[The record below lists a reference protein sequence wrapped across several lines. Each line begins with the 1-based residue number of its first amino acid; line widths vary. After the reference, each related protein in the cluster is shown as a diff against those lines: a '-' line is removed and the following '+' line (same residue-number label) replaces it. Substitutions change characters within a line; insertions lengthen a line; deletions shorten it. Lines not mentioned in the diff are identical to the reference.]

1 MLLLMNNTSGNF
13 SLASYYCSHGP
24 RRHGDPTRMQ
34 AGIQNTDDNRRVHKL
49 EKQKAFKKKQKKKKK
64 QLHTPDHLWAQFFF
78 DIQILYEK

>member
-24 RRHGDPTRMQ
+24 LRHGDPTRMQ

-49 EKQKAFKKKQKKKKK
+49 EKQKALKKKKK
-64 QLHTPDHLWAQFFF
+64 EEKITYSWPSVGTICF